1 MATPQDFKGIAITA
15 PVTTAYSKSSEHPPS
30 WYVGEVLAQLL
41 STSGLARRDID
52 GLSLASYSLAPDLA
66 STMAE
71 HFGLELGWVMDLLM
85 GGSSGVIALRRA
97 ARAVQCGDA
106 EVVACVGADAL
117 GGSQFKKLID
127 NFTTFSRDH
136 VNPLGAAGPNG
147 VFALI
152 TDHYMRHAGATREDF
167 GTICVAQ
174 RKSAMDNPRALL
186 RKPMTM
192 DDYLAARAIATP
204 LHLFDC
210 VLPCCGGEGFLVMS
224 EDRARSRGLP
234 YVTVLGTLETHNAFA
249 SDPVQTRGGWEKAS
263 AAMYDAAG
271 LGPED
276 MHFLQAYDDYPVIV
290 MLQMEGLGFCAPRGA
305 PGFVRATPLS
315 VDGGGLPLNT
325 SGGQLSVGQ
334 AGAAGGFLGVVEGLR
349 QLTDQPLGRQVPGAN
364 VGVVSGYGHVNYDRG
379 ICTSAAILQRA
390 GSKR

>member
-1 MATPQDFKGIAITA
+1 MATPESYKGVAITA
-15 PVTTAYSKSSEHPPS
+15 PVTLAYSKSSDHSSS
-30 WYVGEVLAQLL
+30 WYVGGVLAELL
-41 STSGLARRDID
+41 AASKLAKRDID
-52 GLSLASYSLAPDLA
+52 GLALASYSLAPDLA

-71 HFGLELGWVMDLLM
+71 HFGLELGWVADLLM

-106 EVVACVGADAL
+106 EVVACIGADAL
-117 GGSQFKKLID
+117 AGSDFKKLID
-127 NFTTFSRDH
+127 NFTSFSRDY

-152 TDHYMRHAGATREDF
+152 TDHYMRQTGATREDF

-174 RKSAMDNPRALL
+174 RKSAMDNPIALL

-192 DDYLAARAIATP
+192 DDYLSARPIATP

-224 EDRARSRGLP
+224 EERARSLGLP
-234 YVTVLGTLETHNAFA
+234 YATVLGTMETHNAFA
-249 SDPVQTRGGWEKAS
+249 SDSVQSRGGWEKAS

-276 MHFLQAYDDYPVIV
+276 MDFLQAYDDYPVIV
-290 MLQMEGLGFCAPRGA
+290 MLQMEGLGFCAPGRA
-305 PGFVRATPLS
+305 PEFVRKTSLT
-315 VDGGGLPLNT
+315 VEGGGLPLNT

-349 QLTDQPLGRQVPGAN
+349 QLTDQPLGRLIPGAST
-364 VGVVSGYGHVNYDRG
+364 GVVSGYGHVNYDRG
-379 ICTSAAILQRA
+379 ICSAAAVLQRVDIV
-390 GSKR
+390 R